1 MMSRPLESGAY
12 RKVRA
17 ASPGAAA
24 LIVAVSDFS
33 GLTSSA
39 WAFAKAEAR
48 AATDSLDRCTGRLHL
63 QQIKTHR
70 AGFRALCPHPM
81 PNCLFSVFRNERLQ
95 LPLRS
100 LMFEKGVTGDAGKR
114 RAI

>member
-1 MMSRPLESGAY
+1 SVLRMMSRPLESGAY

-39 WAFAKAEAR
+39 WAFSR
-48 AATDSLDRCTGRLHL
+48 AAARGATGSLDRCTGRLPF
-63 QQIKTHR
+63 QQGRVLINAGIPVHR
-70 AGFRALCPHPM
+70 SAKWLVWR
-81 PNCLFSVFRNERLQ
+81 NCQSRLADPDQ
-95 LPLRS
+95 SAPRS
-100 LMFEKGVTGDAGKR
+100 L
-114 RAI
+114 